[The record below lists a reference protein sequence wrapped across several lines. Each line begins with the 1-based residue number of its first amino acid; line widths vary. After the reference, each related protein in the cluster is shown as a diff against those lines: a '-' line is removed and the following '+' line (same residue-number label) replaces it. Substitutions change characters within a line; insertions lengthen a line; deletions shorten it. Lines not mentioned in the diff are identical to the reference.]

1 MSDRKQTMTMNAEG
15 ELLTSCDSIFPSI
28 ALTSNN
34 LRNQFPFLDSVYDE
48 LLENL
53 EVGQVVNF
61 PKVETKHPFLSGYY
75 DYSFRLI
82 RIHKNQ
88 RGIQWEV
95 IDATEEYNV
104 LKEKQQSDHEG
115 DMENDNNTFQ

>member
-15 ELLTSCDSIFPSI
+15 ELLTSCDTLFPSSS
-28 ALTSNN
+28 LTSSN
-34 LRNQFPFLDSVYDE
+34 LRDQFPFLDSVYDE

-75 DYSFRLI
+75 NYSFRLI

-95 IDATEEYNV
+95 IDATEEYIA
-104 LKEKQQSDHEG
+104 LKEKQQSNHE
-115 DMENDNNTFQ
+115 DDIANR